1 MGVTKVVSEVE
12 CKNMLD
18 SCVSEGLGE
27 IFRGAWNRKHNDVNF
42 KRFKASDIIH
52 RHVLYN
58 SVLPFYSEI
67 ESIVILARD
76 MPELAAPLFNDVDHL
91 LVEDLKLYVLSVE
104 ERVVF
109 AILPEYPLLEVA
121 GEPCE

>member
-1 MGVTKVVSEVE
+1 M
-12 CKNMLD
+12 
-18 SCVSEGLGE
+18 
-27 IFRGAWNRKHNDVNF
+27 
-42 KRFKASDIIH
+42 IH

-58 SVLPFYSEI
+58 SVLPFYCEI